1 MKSNQIVSKIVK
13 QAERRLIEIPADQ
26 KANFEKLVGKSIKV
40 TIEEI

>member
-26 KANFEKLVGKSIKV
+26 KANFEKLIPEDEKNKN
-40 TIEEI
+40 